1 MFTVQSST
9 DTHAVA
15 VEQALDAPPLE
26 LQFRSRRTLTVLF
39 VACVCIE
46 IAFVALDY
54 WVNYSRAVEAGPIRR
69 LFNITREDGLAS
81 WFAITQTVLL
91 ALTLWALW
99 LITRRAGARWTS
111 RGWLVLATLF
121 TYMAMDDGAT
131 IHERIGSTLK
141 ASGSGE
147 AASWFPSYG
156 WQIIFVPVFAVM
168 GAFMLG
174 FLWRQLGRPR
184 QRLAVVLALGA
195 MAMAVT
201 LDFFEGL
208 KPDHPWNLHTALAQR
223 WDFANFART
232 QFDQTEY
239 ATLLHFGKSLE
250 ETLEMLAITLL
261 WTAILSHSMRVGR
274 DVRVRFT
281 SD

>member
-9 DTHAVA
+9 DTHVVA

-26 LQFRSRRTLTVLF
+26 LQFRSHRILTLLF
-39 VACVCIE
+39 ATCVCVE
-46 IAFVALDY
+46 LSFVALDY
-54 WVNYSRAVEAGPIRR
+54 WVNYSRGVEAGPIRR

-111 RGWLVLATLF
+111 RGWLALAALF

-141 ASGSGE
+141 SSGSGE
-147 AASWFPSYG
+147 AASWSPSYG
-156 WQIIFVPVFAVM
+156 WQVIFVPVFAVM

-174 FLWRQLGRPR
+174 FLWRQLRGGR

-195 MAMAVT
+195 MALAVA

-274 DVRVRFT
+274 DVRVRFI